1 IEIQDISNINILD
14 SPIVDSQIVE
24 AHSSASTPSISATI
38 NEAQLTHTQSMSTNV
53 AETHSSAPLQNQSLS
68 NFSRKS
74 NSISSFV
81 AIFKSVTTKQIND
94 YESIWQ
100 QNFHDHVVRNH
111 KRFETIYNYI
121 KNNPHSWETD
131 SINSK
136 VQ

>member
-1 IEIQDISNINILD
+1 
-14 SPIVDSQIVE
+14 
-24 AHSSASTPSISATI
+24 
-38 NEAQLTHTQSMSTNV
+38 MSTNV

-81 AIFKSVTTKQIND
+81 AIFKSVTTKQING

-121 KNNPHSWETD
+121 KNNPNSWETD

-136 VQ
+136 FQ